1 MSLPKLNPEDL
12 RAICANRDYC
22 LLVDESLSM
31 NTPDC
36 PGATSRWN
44 YVKEVVSFI
53 ALKCAEYDAESG
65 LDLVFFGGQPRL
77 FESVTAAK
85 LSQAFPERPM
95 AASTQLGV
103 ALDQV
108 FKRYFSG
115 SKARPITY
123 VVMTDGEATD
133 PKVVEKALRNA
144 AQASGSGEQLAVA
157 FWQIGNDAGAAKFLR
172 KLDDDLGEIDIVD
185 TQTMDT
191 VVENFGNLELL
202 LANAV
207 IG

>member
-1 MSLPKLNPEDL
+1 MSLPKLSPEDL
-12 RAICANRDYC
+12 QAICEQRDYC

-36 PGATSRWN
+36 PGATTRWD
-44 YVKEVVSFI
+44 YVKEVISYI
-53 ALKCAEYDAESG
+53 AMKCDEYDPDDG
-65 LDLVFFGGQPRL
+65 LDLMFFGGQPRL
-77 FESVTAAK
+77 FENVSVTK
-85 LSQAFPERPM
+85 LSEVFPERPT
-95 AASTQLGV
+95 AVSTKLGV
-103 ALDQV
+103 ALDEV

-115 SKARPITY
+115 SQAKPITY
-123 VVMTDGEATD
+123 VVITDGQASD
-133 PKVVEKALRNA
+133 PRVVDKALRNA
-144 AQASGSGEQLAVA
+144 AQASGSGEQIAVA
-157 FWQIGNDAGAAKFLR
+157 FWQIGNDAGAKMFLQ

-185 TQTMDT
+185 TQMMDT